1 MKIRIQS
8 FSFHASDELIGLAE
22 TTLNKLNRHSD
33 QIKEA
38 EMTLTIDP
46 KVAIERKVCSIKLG
60 LSGYDLVARK
70 QCQSFER
77 AILET
82 SDDLRK
88 RLMHCE
94 NNAASDLSNAHSL
107 HQHHRTL
114 GYKN

>member
-22 TTLNKLNRHSD
+22 STLNKLNQHSD

-38 EMTLTIDP
+38 QMTLTIDSKGP
-46 KVAIERKVCSIKLG
+46 IESKVCRVKLG

-77 AILET
+77 AILEA
-82 SDDLRK
+82 SGDLQK
-88 RLMHCE
+88 RLTRCE
-94 NNAASDLSNAHSL
+94 NNAALDVSNSIDYINI
-107 HQHHRTL
+107 T
-114 GYKN
+114 